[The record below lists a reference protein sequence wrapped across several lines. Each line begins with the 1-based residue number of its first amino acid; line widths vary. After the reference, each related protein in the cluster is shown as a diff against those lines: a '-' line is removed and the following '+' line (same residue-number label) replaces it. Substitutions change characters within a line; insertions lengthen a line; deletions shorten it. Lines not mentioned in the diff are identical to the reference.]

1 MRTPRLALV
10 ASLALALAGCG
21 DVPGPERQVITPEMD
36 AKVAGRK
43 LPKRDTPLTVG
54 MVAPDLHEMR
64 EGAPAI
70 VVFYRGHW

>member
-1 MRTPRLALV
+1 
-10 ASLALALAGCG
+10 
-21 DVPGPERQVITPEMD
+21 MD

-43 LPKRDTPLTVG
+43 LPKRDTPLMVG

>member
-1 MRTPRLALV
+1 MRTARLALA
-10 ASLALALAGCG
+10 ASLALALTGCG
-21 DVPGPERQVITPEMD
+21 DDPAPERQVITAEMD

-43 LPKRDTPLTVG
+43 LPKRDTPLAVG
-54 MVAPDLHEMR
+54 MVAPDLQEMR

>member
-1 MRTPRLALV
+1 MRTPRLAL
-10 ASLALALAGCG
+10 AAALTLALAGCG
-21 DVPGPERQVITPEMD
+21 DAPAPERQVISAEMD

-43 LPKRDTPLTVG
+43 LPQRDTPLTVG
-54 MVAPDLHEMR
+54 MVAPDLPEMR